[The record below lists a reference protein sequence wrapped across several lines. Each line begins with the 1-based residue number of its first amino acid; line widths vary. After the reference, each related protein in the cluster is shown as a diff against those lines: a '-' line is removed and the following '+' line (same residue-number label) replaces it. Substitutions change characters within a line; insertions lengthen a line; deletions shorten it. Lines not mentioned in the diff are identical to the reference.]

1 MRNAVGFLALVLT
14 LSACSSYVDSL
25 AVMSVDLG
33 YEFLKIAIVKPG
45 VPMEIALNKEGRRKT
60 ANIVG
65 FKDGERQFGDAAL
78 SGALKKPVT
87 SYRFTNDLLAKPS
100 THPLVV
106 EFQRRFP
113 HLKLGT
119 NAERGTATFKNSDD
133 EEYSPEELLAM
144 ILGKAQET
152 AAAFAEQPING
163 AVVTVPAFYSQAERR
178 SVELACDLA
187 GIKLLQLMTDNAAV
201 ALNYGV
207 FRRKEFNATAQ
218 NYLFFDM
225 GSRSTVA
232 SIASYQLVQTKENG
246 VAETNPQVTIKAVG
260 VDRTLGGLEFTLR
273 LRDHLAKAFNG
284 MKLAKK
290 DVTSNA
296 KAMNKLLKEAERVKL
311 ILSANKEAFA
321 QVEGLMEEKDF
332 KYKVKREEFLGLVGD
347 LLERVTKPIEQ
358 AIKSSEMTWEEINQV
373 LLFGGATRIP
383 KVRDLIQSAAK
394 GHEQLGM
401 SLNTDESAAL
411 GAVYQAAHLSKG
423 FRVKKFLVK
432 DANVFPIEVE
442 FERAVITEEGE
453 ETATETP
460 GKIVRR
466 VLFTRHNSYPQK
478 KVLTFP
484 KHRKD
489 FEVRVN
495 YGDISFLDDAQ
506 KLLFGEKSLF
516 TVNLKGVDKAIE
528 KHDAENVETKGVKAH
543 FRMDESGI
551 IQLERVES
559 LFEKTVNEE
568 ETPKVDDPSTLDQI
582 KDAFKNMWGDNKK
595 EGEEEGQTA
604 EGQEKQETDKEE
616 KGEEEKE
623 ESKEEKKDEGKKEEA
638 EEKKEEKTEEKK
650 TEESAG
656 DKDGKKEE
664 EKKPEEEK
672 KGGEEAATA
681 APMEEKKL
689 VPKQVTVKE
698 MIESSTIYSDMK
710 PVSAESVKTAKATL
724 KKLDDADE
732 ERVKREAAQNA
743 LETFIYD
750 TKDKLNND
758 EFGNCATDEERQRF
772 LEDLSAA
779 DDWLFDQ
786 EMDAAAKVFTDKLS
800 SLQKDFSSFF
810 KRLREKEQRP
820 RAIAEL
826 FTHLNHSQHFYT
838 MSKNMSDANP
848 EDPIFTAVELQTLEK
863 LNFDTQAWIDLVSA
877 NQKKKADHETPAF
890 TVAEVETKISDL
902 DREIKYL
909 INKAKIHKPKPK
921 KEEKKEDA
929 AADKNATKDG
939 KAEEKKTE
947 NEDEKTIPPTPES
960 AGEAKPAEEMPP
972 TPPPAE
978 EPKPAEDGSKTD
990 DTAADDG
997 HKPGDEL

>member
-1 MRNAVGFLALVLT
+1 MPGYVSIAALAVTFF
-14 LSACSSYVDSL
+14 ACFYVAPVNSL

-33 YEFLKIAIVKPG
+33 HEFLKIAIVKPG

-87 SYRFTNDLLAKPS
+87 SFRFLNDLLAKQVS
-100 THPLVV
+100 HPLVE

-119 NAERGTATFKNSDD
+119 SPERGTVTLKLSDD
-133 EEYSPEELLAM
+133 QEFSPEELLAM
-144 ILGKAQET
+144 ILSKAQET
-152 AAAFAEQPING
+152 ASAFTEQPITG
-163 AVVTVPAFYSQAERR
+163 AVVTVPAFFSQAERR
-178 SVELACDLA
+178 AVELACDLA

-207 FRRKEFNATAQ
+207 FRRKEFNSTAQ

-332 KYKVKREEFLGLVGD
+332 KCKVTRDEFLGLVGD
-347 LLERVTKPIEQ
+347 LLERVTRPIEE
-358 AIKSSEMTWEEINQV
+358 AIKSSQMTWEEISQV

-383 KVRDLIQSAAK
+383 KVRDLILSTAK

-432 DANVFPIEVE
+432 DANMYPIEVE
-442 FERAVITEEGE
+442 FERAVATEDGE
-453 ETATETP
+453 ETTEGS
-460 GKIVRR
+460 GKVVKR

-495 YGDISFLDDAQ
+495 YGDVAFLDDDQ
-506 KLLFGEKSLF
+506 QRMLGEKALF

-528 KHDAENVETKGVKAH
+528 KHD
-543 FRMDESGI
+543 
-551 IQLERVES
+551 
-559 LFEKTVNEE
+559 
-568 ETPKVDDPSTLDQI
+568 
-582 KDAFKNMWGDNKK
+582 GDN
-595 EGEEEGQTA
+595 
-604 EGQEKQETDKEE
+604 
-616 KGEEEKE
+616 
-623 ESKEEKKDEGKKEEA
+623 
-638 EEKKEEKTEEKK
+638 
-650 TEESAG
+650 
-656 DKDGKKEE
+656 
-664 EKKPEEEK
+664 
-672 KGGEEAATA
+672 
-681 APMEEKKL
+681 
-689 VPKQVTVKE
+689 
-698 MIESSTIYSDMK
+698 
-710 PVSAESVKTAKATL
+710 
-724 KKLDDADE
+724 
-732 ERVKREAAQNA
+732 
-743 LETFIYD
+743 
-750 TKDKLNND
+750 
-758 EFGNCATDEERQRF
+758 
-772 LEDLSAA
+772 
-779 DDWLFDQ
+779 
-786 EMDAAAKVFTDKLS
+786 
-800 SLQKDFSSFF
+800 
-810 KRLREKEQRP
+810 
-820 RAIAEL
+820 
-826 FTHLNHSQHFYT
+826 
-838 MSKNMSDANP
+838 
-848 EDPIFTAVELQTLEK
+848 
-863 LNFDTQAWIDLVSA
+863 
-877 NQKKKADHETPAF
+877 
-890 TVAEVETKISDL
+890 
-902 DREIKYL
+902 
-909 INKAKIHKPKPK
+909 
-921 KEEKKEDA
+921 
-929 AADKNATKDG
+929 
-939 KAEEKKTE
+939 
-947 NEDEKTIPPTPES
+947 
-960 AGEAKPAEEMPP
+960 
-972 TPPPAE
+972 
-978 EPKPAEDGSKTD
+978 
-990 DTAADDG
+990 
-997 HKPGDEL
+997 

>member
-1 MRNAVGFLALVLT
+1 MRNALGLFALVLT
-14 LSACSSYVDSL
+14 LLHASSNLGYVDSL

-78 SGALKKPVT
+78 SGALKKPAT
-87 SYRFTNDLLAKPS
+87 SYRFFNDLLAKPS
-100 THPLVV
+100 AHLLVE
-106 EFQRRFP
+106 EFRRKFP
-113 HLKLGT
+113 HLALGS
-119 NAERGTATFKNSDD
+119 NNERGTVTFKKSDN

-144 ILGKAQET
+144 ILSKAQET
-152 AAAFAEQPING
+152 AAAFSEQPING
-163 AVVTVPAFYSQAERR
+163 AVVTVPTFFSQAERR
-178 SVELACDLA
+178 AVEVACDLA
-187 GIKLLQLMTDNAAV
+187 GIKLLQLMTDSAAV

-207 FRRKEFNATAQ
+207 FRRKEFNSTAQ
-218 NYLFFDM
+218 NFLFFDM
-225 GSRSTVA
+225 GARSTVA

-246 VAETNPQVTIKAVG
+246 FAETNPQVTIKAVG

-273 LRDHLAKAFNG
+273 LRDHLAKAFND
-284 MKLAKK
+284 MKLATK
-290 DVTSNA
+290 DVTANA

-332 KYKVKREEFLGLVGD
+332 KFKVTRDNFLGLVGD
-347 LLERVTKPIEQ
+347 LLERVTKPIEE
-358 AIKSSEMTWEEINQV
+358 AIKSSQMTWEEISQV
-373 LLFGGATRIP
+373 LLFGGGTRIP
-383 KVRDLIQSAAK
+383 RVRDLVLTAAK
-394 GHEQLGM
+394 GHQQLGM

-442 FERAVITEEGE
+442 FERAVAAEDAGE
-453 ETATETP
+453 EAAETP
-460 GKIVRR
+460 GKVVTR

-495 YGDISFLDDAQ
+495 YGDVSFLDDTQ
-506 KLLFGEKSLF
+506 TQYLGEKSLF

-528 KHDAENVETKGVKAH
+528 KHDGENVETKGVKAH

-551 IQLERVES
+551 IQLEKVES

-568 ETPKVDDPSTLDQI
+568 ETPTTDDPSTLEQI
-582 KDAFKNMWGDNKK
+582 KNAFNNIWGK
-595 EGEEEGQTA
+595 EGEEKPEEG
-604 EGQEKQETDKEE
+604 KKEE
-616 KGEEEKE
+616 GKAEKNE
-623 ESKEEKKDEGKKEEA
+623 ESKEEAK
-638 EEKKEEKTEEKK
+638 EEKKEGEKKEEVDKTEEKEKANDKKPEEPAGEKDDKKGEAKTEEKK
-650 TEESAG
+650 AEESA
-656 DKDGKKEE
+656 
-664 EKKPEEEK
+664 
-672 KGGEEAATA
+672 
-681 APMEEKKL
+681 APTEEKKL

-698 MIESSTIYSDMK
+698 PIDSSMTYKDIAPASDDAIK
-710 PVSAESVKTAKATL
+710 AAKKTL

-732 ERVKREAAQNA
+732 ERIKREAAQNS

-758 EFGNCATDEERQRF
+758 EFGSCATDEEREKF

-786 EMDAAAKVFTDKLS
+786 EMDAPAKVFSEKLTG
-800 SLQKDFSSFF
+800 LRKDFASFF
-810 KRLREKEQRP
+810 KRLHEKEQRP
-820 RAIAEL
+820 RAMADL
-826 FTHLNHSQHFYT
+826 LSRLNQSEHFYT
-838 MSKNMSDANP
+838 MSKNLSDSTP
-848 EDPIFTAVELQTLEK
+848 EDPVFTNVELQTLEK
-863 LNFDTQAWIDLVSA
+863 LNTETRTWIQLVTD
-877 NQKKKADHETPAF
+877 NQKKKKDHETPAF
-890 TVAEVETKISDL
+890 TIAEVETKMADL

-921 KEEKKEDA
+921 PEKEEKPKEEP
-929 AADKNATKDG
+929 KNTTAG
-939 KAEEKKTE
+939 QEEKVKKTE
-947 NEDEKTIPPTPES
+947 EADEKTIPPTPES
-960 AGEAKPAEEMPP
+960 DKEAKPAEEI
-972 TPPPAE
+972 PPPPSEASGDE
-978 EPKPAEDGSKTD
+978 NPKDGD
-990 DTAADDG
+990 A
-997 HKPGDEL
+997 HKPDDEL